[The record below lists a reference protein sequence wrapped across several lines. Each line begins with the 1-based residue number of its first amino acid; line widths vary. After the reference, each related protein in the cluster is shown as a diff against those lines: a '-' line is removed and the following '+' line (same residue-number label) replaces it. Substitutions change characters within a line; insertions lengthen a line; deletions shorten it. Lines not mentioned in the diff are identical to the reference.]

1 MLRYTTIS
9 IATSSVRTM
18 RNVSWPWPSTITTSA
33 FTQTWHRVAPPT
45 IVPTMWRSQTTQRC
59 CRISPSAV
67 EVHPTL
73 FSLSYGF
80 FPVSYLV
87 LSSWFCLFHEF
98 LLFCLVLDCSLT
110 HVVFIF
116 FHCLVYLFIASFVL
130 FHFSCYFFP
139 FPLNCLFRLV
149 SVLYCFCFV
158 WFLPIVLSVM
168 SFKFSLS
175 WRAQRD

>member
-67 EVHPTL
+67 EVQPTL
-73 FSLSYGF
+73 CSLSYVF
-80 FPVSYLV
+80 FHRLVWSSFVFLILFVSLIFVV
-87 LSSWFCLFHEF
+87 LSCLGLFPYIMLYLSFSIALFIYF
-98 LLFCLVLDCSLT
+98 LLLLSCLISLVT
-110 HVVFIF
+110 FSHFLWIV
-116 FHCLVYLFIASFVL
+116 CFVL
-130 FHFSCYFFP
+130 FLFCIVFVLFYFCP
-139 FPLNCLFRLV
+139 
-149 SVLYCFCFV
+149 
-158 WFLPIVLSVM
+158 
-168 SFKFSLS
+168 
-175 WRAQRD
+175 